1 MAGRNDHNDD
11 SNQQKLNTT
20 NQKVEDSQL
29 EKWPGKNL
37 EDLTNSTSIDK

>member
-1 MAGRNDHNDD
+1 M
-11 SNQQKLNTT
+11 T

-37 EDLTNSTSIDK
+37 EDLTNSTSIEKDNKETTDGKFKKKY